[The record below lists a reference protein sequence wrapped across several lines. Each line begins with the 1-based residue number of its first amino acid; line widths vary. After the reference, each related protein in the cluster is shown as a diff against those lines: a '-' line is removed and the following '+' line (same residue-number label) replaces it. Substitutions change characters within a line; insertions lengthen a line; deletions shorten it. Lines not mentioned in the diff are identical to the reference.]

1 MTSRDRR
8 HGKWEE
14 PVRAVAYSG
23 KWTRGKSKGDDKDSS
38 AGFVR
43 ASRVAKVECGA

>member
-23 KWTRGKSKGDDKDSS
+23 KWTRGQSKGDNKDS

-43 ASRVAKVECGA
+43 ASHVVKVECGS